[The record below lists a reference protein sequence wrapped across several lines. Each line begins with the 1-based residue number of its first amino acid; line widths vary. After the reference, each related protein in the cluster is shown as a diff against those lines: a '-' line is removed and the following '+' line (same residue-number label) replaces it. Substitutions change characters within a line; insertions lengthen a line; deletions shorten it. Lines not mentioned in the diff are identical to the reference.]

1 MKRSSFLMVVI
12 AATDTAIAH
21 HGVDVHFD
29 TTTDIRFEAVVA
41 DIRVINPHSYIYFSQ
56 LNDAG
61 ELVEG
66 RCELFE
72 RRFLVRHGLSNEA
85 VPPGTPV
92 RITGNPARREA
103 NVCHAEQIELA
114 DGRSFGN
121 RGQVSNDSDY
131 VPGEALMAA
140 VVGSAEASSRVIA
153 ESSREAV
160 EREPVEIPTEGMFG
174 TWVAFTGMLPDGLPP
189 GVDASELPSSM
200 MPMGGQMMIGMGS
213 QMTGMGGQVATAG
226 SQMTGMG
233 GQVTMA
239 GSRNTGMG
247 GQMSADDAHMPMPRF
262 MGTRYSVDY
271 TEAGQA
277 VADTFDPAFDSPDIR
292 CQASVLRGMQHHALV
307 NEFARVGDGRLRWVY
322 GYMDLVRTIHMDQT
336 EHPDDLEPSILG
348 HSIGYWDGPTL
359 VVHTQGFRSF
369 ELFRGVI
376 NSDALQLVERV
387 THDPKTDRLVVSFTA
402 LDPKYWRAPL
412 QGEIKLARMN
422 EPFTPYGCIELSGE
436 NNLRPDERTI
446 FD

>member
-1 MKRSSFLMVVI
+1 MYRSNLSLLLI
-12 AATDTAIAH
+12 ASTGTALAH
-21 HGVDVHFD
+21 HGVDAHFD
-29 TTTDIRFEAVVA
+29 TSTDIRFEAVIT

-72 RRFLVRHGLSNEA
+72 RRFLVRHGLTEETL
-85 VPPGTPV
+85 PPGTPV

-114 DGRSFGN
+114 DGRSLSN
-121 RGQVSNDSDY
+121 RGQVSDDSDY

-140 VVGSAEASSRVIA
+140 VVGFAEASSRIIA

-174 TWVAFTGMLPDGLPP
+174 NWVAFTGMLPDGLPP
-189 GVDASELPSSM
+189 GVDASELQSSM
-200 MPMGGQMMIGMGS
+200 MPMGGQMMGMGS
-213 QMTGMGGQVATAG
+213 QMAG
-226 SQMTGMG
+226 
-233 GQVTMA
+233 MA
-239 GSRNTGMG
+239 GEMGMG
-247 GQMSADDAHMPMPRF
+247 GQMNADAAQMPMPRF
-262 MGTRYSVDY
+262 MGTRYQVDY
-271 TEAGQA
+271 TEAGKA
-277 VADTFDPAFDSPDIR
+277 FADTYDPAFDSPDIS
-292 CQASVLRGMQHHALV
+292 CQASVLHGMQHHALV
-307 NEFARVGDGRLRWVY
+307 NEFVPVGDDRLRWVY
-322 GYMDLVRTIHMDQT
+322 GYMDMVRTIHMDQS
-336 EHPDDLEPSILG
+336 EHPADLEPSVLG

-359 VVHTQGFRSF
+359 VVHTRSFRSF

-376 NSDALQLVERV
+376 NSDALQVVERV
-387 THDPKTDRLVVSFTA
+387 SHEPETDRLIVSFTA
-402 LDPKYWRAPL
+402 LDPKFWRAPL
-412 QGEIKLARMN
+412 QGEIKLARTDQ
-422 EPFTPYGCIELSGE
+422 PFTPYGCIELAGE

>member
-1 MKRSSFLMVVI
+1 MYKLTSAPLLF
-12 AATDTAIAH
+12 ATVGTAIAH
-21 HGVDVHFD
+21 HGVDAHFD
-29 TTTDIRFEAVVA
+29 TSTDIRFEAVVA

-56 LNDAG
+56 LNDDG

-72 RRFLVRHGLSNEA
+72 RRFLVRHGLSNET
-85 VPPGTPV
+85 VLPGTPV

-140 VVGSAEASSRVIA
+140 VVGPAEASSRVIA
-153 ESSREAV
+153 ESSREAI
-160 EREPVEIPTEGMFG
+160 EREPVEVPTEGMFG
-174 TWVAFTGMLPDGLPP
+174 TWLAFTGMLPDGLPP
-189 GVDASELPSSM
+189 GVDASELQSSM
-200 MPMGGQMMIGMGS
+200 MPMGGQMTMGMGSQEMGMGS
-213 QMTGMGGQVATAG
+213 QMA
-226 SQMTGMG
+226 
-233 GQVTMA
+233 
-239 GSRNTGMG
+239 GMG
-247 GQMSADDAHMPMPRF
+247 GQMNPDAVQMPMPRF
-262 MGTRYSVDY
+262 MGARYSVQY

-307 NEFARVGDGRLRWVY
+307 NEFVPVGDDRLRWVY
-322 GYMDLVRTIHMDQT
+322 GYMDLVRTIHMDRT
-336 EHPDDLEPSILG
+336 EQPRDIEPSILG

-359 VVHTQGFRSF
+359 VVHTQGFQSF

-387 THDPKTDRLVVSFTA
+387 THEPETDRLVVSFTA
-402 LDPKYWRAPL
+402 LDPKFWRAPL
-412 QGEIKLARMN
+412 QGEIKMARTD

>member
-1 MKRSSFLMVVI
+1 MHRSGTFLI
-12 AATDTAIAH
+12 LFASAGTAFAH
-21 HGVDVHFD
+21 HGVDAHFD
-29 TTTDIRFEAVVA
+29 TSAEIRFEAVVA

-56 LNDAG
+56 LNDDG

-72 RRFLVRHGLSNEA
+72 RRFLVRYGLSNET

-140 VVGSAEASSRVIA
+140 AVGSAEATSRVIA
-153 ESSREAV
+153 ESSWEAV
-160 EREPVEIPTEGMFG
+160 EREPVEVPTEGMFG
-174 TWVAFTGMLPDGLPP
+174 TWLAFTGMLPDGLPP
-189 GVDASELPSSM
+189 GVDASELQSSM
-200 MPMGGQMMIGMGS
+200 MPMGGQMMLGMGGQEMGMGS
-213 QMTGMGGQVATAG
+213 QMAGM
-226 SQMTGMG
+226 S
-233 GQVTMA
+233 
-239 GSRNTGMG
+239 
-247 GQMSADDAHMPMPRF
+247 GQMEADAAQMPMPRF

-277 VADTFDPAFDSPDIR
+277 FADTFDPAFDSPDIR

-307 NEFARVGDGRLRWVY
+307 NEFVPVGNDTLRWVY

-336 EHPDDLEPSILG
+336 GHSDDLEPSILG

-359 VVHTQGFRSF
+359 VVHTQGFRTF

-387 THDPKTDRLVVSFTA
+387 THDPETDRLVVSFAA
-402 LDPKYWRAPL
+402 LDPKFWRAPL
-412 QGEIKLARMN
+412 QGEIKMARTN

>member
-1 MKRSSFLMVVI
+1 MHRSGTCLILFAS
-12 AATDTAIAH
+12 AGTAIAH
-21 HGVDVHFD
+21 HGVDAHFD
-29 TTTDIRFEAVVA
+29 TSTDIRFEAVVA

-56 LNDAG
+56 LNDDG
-61 ELVEG
+61 EFVEG

-72 RRFLVRHGLSNEA
+72 RRFLVRYGLSNET

-131 VPGEALMAA
+131 APSEALMAA

-160 EREPVEIPTEGMFG
+160 EREPVEVPTEGMFG

-189 GVDASELPSSM
+189 GVDASELQSSM
-200 MPMGGQMMIGMGS
+200 MPMGGQMMMGMGN
-213 QMTGMGGQVATAG
+213 QMA
-226 SQMTGMG
+226 
-233 GQVTMA
+233 
-239 GSRNTGMG
+239 GMG
-247 GQMSADDAHMPMPRF
+247 GQMEADAAQMPMPRF

-277 VADTFDPAFDSPDIR
+277 FADTFDSAFDSPDIR

-307 NEFARVGDGRLRWVY
+307 NEFVPVGNGTLRWVY

-336 EHPDDLEPSILG
+336 GHPDDLEPSILG

-376 NSDALQLVERV
+376 NSDALQVVERV
-387 THDPKTDRLVVSFTA
+387 THDPETDRLVVSFTA
-402 LDPKYWRAPL
+402 LDPKFWRAPL
-412 QGEIKLARMN
+412 QGEIKMARTD

>member
-1 MKRSSFLMVVI
+1 MYRSNLSLLLI
-12 AATDTAIAH
+12 ASTGTALAH
-21 HGVDVHFD
+21 HGVDAHFD
-29 TTTDIRFEAVVA
+29 TSTDIRFEAVVT

-56 LNDAG
+56 LNDEG

-72 RRFLVRHGLSNEA
+72 RRFLVRHGLTEETL
-85 VPPGTPV
+85 PPGTPV

-121 RGQVSNDSDY
+121 RGQVSDDSDY

-140 VVGSAEASSRVIA
+140 VTGTAEASSRVIA

-174 TWVAFTGMLPDGLPP
+174 NWVAFTGMLPDGLPP
-189 GVDASELPSSM
+189 GVDASELQSSM
-200 MPMGGQMMIGMGS
+200 MPMGGQMMGMGS
-213 QMTGMGGQVATAG
+213 QMAGMGGE
-226 SQMTGMG
+226 M
-233 GQVTMA
+233 
-239 GSRNTGMG
+239 GMG
-247 GQMSADDAHMPMPRF
+247 GQMNADAAQMPMPRF
-262 MGTRYSVDY
+262 MGTRYQVDY

-277 VADTFDPAFDSPDIR
+277 FADTYDPAFDSPDIS
-292 CQASVLRGMQHHALV
+292 CQASVLHGMQHHALV
-307 NEFARVGDGRLRWVY
+307 NEFVPVGDDRLRWVY
-322 GYMDLVRTIHMDQT
+322 GYMDMVRTIHLDQA
-336 EHPDDLEPSILG
+336 EHPADIEPSVLG

-359 VVHTQGFRSF
+359 VVHTRGFRSF

-376 NSDALQLVERV
+376 NSDALQVVERV
-387 THDPKTDRLVVSFTA
+387 AHDPETDRLIVSFTA
-402 LDPKYWRAPL
+402 LDPKFWRAPL
-412 QGEIKLARMN
+412 QGEIKLARTDQ
-422 EPFTPYGCIELSGE
+422 PFTPYGCIELAGE
-436 NNLRPDERTI
+436 NNLRPNERTI

>member
-1 MKRSSFLMVVI
+1 MYRSSFSLLLI
-12 AATDTAIAH
+12 ASTGTALAH
-21 HGVDVHFD
+21 HGVDAHFD
-29 TTTDIRFEAVVA
+29 TSTDIRFEAVVT

-72 RRFLVRHGLSNEA
+72 RRFLVRHGLTGEA
-85 VPPGTPV
+85 LPPGTPV

-121 RGQVSNDSDY
+121 RGQVSDDSDY
-131 VPGEALMAA
+131 VPGEALMAT
-140 VVGSAEASSRVIA
+140 VTGSAEASSRVIA

-160 EREPVEIPTEGMFG
+160 EREPVKVPTEGMFG
-174 TWVAFTGMLPDGLPP
+174 NWLAFTGMLPDGLPP
-189 GVDASELPSSM
+189 GVDASELQSSV
-200 MPMGGQMMIGMGS
+200 MPMGGQM
-213 QMTGMGGQVATAG
+213 
-226 SQMTGMG
+226 
-233 GQVTMA
+233 
-239 GSRNTGMG
+239 N
-247 GQMSADDAHMPMPRF
+247 ADAAQMPMPRF
-262 MGTRYSVDY
+262 MGTRYQVDY

-277 VADTFDPAFDSPDIR
+277 FADTYDPAFDSPDIS
-292 CQASVLRGMQHHALV
+292 CQASVLHGMQHHALV
-307 NEFARVGDGRLRWVY
+307 NEFVPVGDDRLRWVY
-322 GYMDLVRTIHMDQT
+322 GYMDMVRTIHIDQS
-336 EHPDDLEPSILG
+336 EHPEDLEPSVLG

-359 VVHTQGFRSF
+359 VVHTRGFRSF

-376 NSDALQLVERV
+376 NSNALQVVERV
-387 THDPKTDRLVVSFTA
+387 THDPETDRLIVSFTA
-402 LDPKYWRAPL
+402 LDPKFWRAPL
-412 QGEIKLARMN
+412 QGEIKLARTDQL
-422 EPFTPYGCIELSGE
+422 FTPYACIELAGE

>member
-1 MKRSSFLMVVI
+1 MHRSGSLLVLF
-12 AATDTAIAH
+12 ASAGTAFAH
-21 HGVDVHFD
+21 HGVDAHFD
-29 TTTDIRFEAVVA
+29 TSAEIRFEAVVA

-56 LNDAG
+56 LNDQG

-72 RRFLVRHGLSNEA
+72 RRFLVRHGLSNET

-140 VVGSAEASSRVIA
+140 VVGSAEAASRVIA

-160 EREPVEIPTEGMFG
+160 EREPVEVPTEGMFG
-174 TWVAFTGMLPDGLPP
+174 TWMAFTGMLPDGLPP
-189 GVDASELPSSM
+189 GVDASELQSSM
-200 MPMGGQMMIGMGS
+200 MPMGGQMMMGMGGQEMGMGS
-213 QMTGMGGQVATAG
+213 QMAGM
-226 SQMTGMG
+226 S
-233 GQVTMA
+233 
-239 GSRNTGMG
+239 
-247 GQMSADDAHMPMPRF
+247 GQMEADAVQMPMPRF

-307 NEFARVGDGRLRWVY
+307 NEFVPVGNDTLRWVY
-322 GYMDLVRTIHMDQT
+322 GYMDLVRTIHMDQP
-336 EHPDDLEPSILG
+336 EHPGDLEPSILG

-387 THDPKTDRLVVSFTA
+387 THDPETDRLVVSFAA
-402 LDPKYWRAPL
+402 LDPKFWRAPL
-412 QGEIKLARMN
+412 QGEIKMARTN
-422 EPFTPYGCIELSGE
+422 EPFTPYACIELSGE

>member
-1 MKRSSFLMVVI
+1 MIRSSFLLLLI
-12 AATDTAIAH
+12 ASTGTALAH
-21 HGVDVHFD
+21 HGVDAHFD
-29 TTTDIRFEAVVA
+29 TSTDIRFEAVVT

-72 RRFLVRHGLSNEA
+72 RRFLVRHGLTGETL
-85 VPPGTPV
+85 PPGTPV

-121 RGQVSNDSDY
+121 RGQVSDDSGY

-174 TWVAFTGMLPDGLPP
+174 NWVAFTGMLPDGLPP
-189 GVDASELPSSM
+189 GVDASELQSSM
-200 MPMGGQMMIGMGS
+200 MPMGGQMTGMGS
-213 QMTGMGGQVATAG
+213 QMAGMGGE
-226 SQMTGMG
+226 MGM
-233 GQVTMA
+233 
-239 GSRNTGMG
+239 S
-247 GQMSADDAHMPMPRF
+247 GQMNADAAQMPMPRF
-262 MGTRYSVDY
+262 MGTRYQVDY

-277 VADTFDPAFDSPDIR
+277 FAATYDPAFDSPDIT
-292 CQASVLRGMQHHALV
+292 CQASVLHGMQHHALV
-307 NEFARVGDGRLRWVY
+307 NEFVPVSDERLRWVY
-322 GYMDLVRTIHMDQT
+322 GYMDMVRTIHMDQSG
-336 EHPDDLEPSILG
+336 HPDDLEPSVLG
-348 HSIGYWDGPTL
+348 HSIGYRDGPTL
-359 VVHTQGFRSF
+359 VVHTRGFRSF

-376 NSDALQLVERV
+376 NSDALQVVERV
-387 THDPKTDRLVVSFTA
+387 THDPLTDRLMVSFTA

-412 QGEIKLARMN
+412 QGEIRLARTDQS
-422 EPFTPYGCIELSGE
+422 FTPYGCIELAGE

>member
-1 MKRSSFLMVVI
+1 MYRSNLSLLLI
-12 AATDTAIAH
+12 ASTGTALAH
-21 HGVDVHFD
+21 HGVDAHFD
-29 TTTDIRFEAVVA
+29 TSTDIRFEAVVT
-41 DIRVINPHSYIYFSQ
+41 DIRVINPHSYVYFSQ

-72 RRFLVRHGLSNEA
+72 RRFLVRNGLTGETL
-85 VPPGTPV
+85 PPGTPV

-121 RGQVSNDSDY
+121 RGQVSDDSDY

-140 VVGSAEASSRVIA
+140 VVGSAEVSSRVIA

-189 GVDASELPSSM
+189 GVDASELKSSM
-200 MPMGGQMMIGMGS
+200 RSLGGQMMGMGCL
-213 QMTGMGGQVATAG
+213 
-226 SQMTGMG
+226 
-233 GQVTMA
+233 MA
-239 GSRNTGMG
+239 GMG
-247 GQMSADDAHMPMPRF
+247 GQMNADAAQMPMPRF
-262 MGTRYSVDY
+262 MGTRYQVDY

-277 VADTFDPAFDSPDIR
+277 FADTYDPAFDSPDIS
-292 CQASVLRGMQHHALV
+292 CQASVLHGMQHHALV
-307 NEFARVGDGRLRWVY
+307 NEFVPVGDDRLRWVY
-322 GYMDLVRTIHMDQT
+322 GYMDMVRTIHMDQS
-336 EHPDDLEPSILG
+336 EHPEDIEPSVLG

-359 VVHTQGFRSF
+359 VVHTRGFRSF

-376 NSDALQLVERV
+376 NSDALQVVERV
-387 THDPKTDRLVVSFTA
+387 AHDPETDRLIVSFTA
-402 LDPKYWRAPL
+402 LDPKFWRAPL
-412 QGEIKLARMN
+412 QGEIKLARTDQ
-422 EPFTPYGCIELSGE
+422 PFTPYGCIELAGA

>member
-1 MKRSSFLMVVI
+1 MYRSNLSPLLI
-12 AATDTAIAH
+12 ASTGTALAH
-21 HGVDVHFD
+21 HGVDAHFD
-29 TTTDIRFEAVVA
+29 TSTDIRFEAVVT

-72 RRFLVRHGLSNEA
+72 RRFLVRHGLTGETL
-85 VPPGTPV
+85 PPGTPV

-103 NVCHAEQIELA
+103 NVCHAEQIDLA

-121 RGQVSNDSDY
+121 RGQVSDDSDY

-174 TWVAFTGMLPDGLPP
+174 NWVAFTGMLPDGLPP
-189 GVDASELPSSM
+189 GVDTSELQSST
-200 MPMGGQMMIGMGS
+200 MPMGGQMMGMGS
-213 QMTGMGGQVATAG
+213 QMAGMGGE
-226 SQMTGMG
+226 TG
-233 GQVTMA
+233 V
-239 GSRNTGMG
+239 G
-247 GQMSADDAHMPMPRF
+247 GQMNVDASQMPMPRF

-307 NEFARVGDGRLRWVY
+307 NEFVPVSDDRLRWVY

-387 THDPKTDRLVVSFTA
+387 THDPETDRLVVSFAA

-412 QGEIKLARMN
+412 QGEIKMARTH

>member
-1 MKRSSFLMVVI
+1 MRRASYALLLI
-12 AATDTAIAH
+12 ASTGTTLAH
-21 HGVDVHFD
+21 HGVDAHFD
-29 TTTDIRFEAVVA
+29 TSTDIRFEAVVA

-56 LNDAG
+56 LNDQD

-72 RRFLVRHGLSNEA
+72 RRFLVRYGLSNDT

-131 VPGEALMAA
+131 VPGAALMAA
-140 VVGSAEASSRVIA
+140 VIGSADASSRVTA

-160 EREPVEIPTEGMFG
+160 EREPVEVPVEGMSG
-174 TWVAFTGMLPDGLPP
+174 NWLAFTGMLPDGLPD
-189 GVDASELPSSM
+189 GVDESELQSSM
-200 MPMGGQMMIGMGS
+200 MPMGGQMM
-213 QMTGMGGQVATAG
+213 GMGGQV
-226 SQMTGMG
+226 MG
-233 GQVTMA
+233 T
-239 GSRNTGMG
+239 G
-247 GQMSADDAHMPMPRF
+247 GQMNADAAQMPMPRF
-262 MGTRYSVDY
+262 MGTRYHVEY

-277 VADTFDPAFDSPDIR
+277 FADTFDPAFDSPDIR
-292 CQASVLRGMQHHALV
+292 CQASVLHGMQHHALV
-307 NEFARVGDGRLRWVY
+307 NEFVPVGDDRLRWVY
-322 GYMDLVRTIHMDQT
+322 GYMDLVRTIHLDQS
-336 EHPDDLEPSILG
+336 EHPGDIEPSILG

-359 VVHTQGFRSF
+359 VVYTRGFKSF

-376 NSDALQLVERV
+376 NSDELHLVERV
-387 THDPKTDRLVVSFTA
+387 THDPETDRLVVSFTA
-402 LDPKYWRAPL
+402 LDPKFWRAPL
-412 QGEIKLARMN
+412 QGEIKMARSDQ
-422 EPFTPYGCIELSGE
+422 PFTPYGCIELSGE

>member
-1 MKRSSFLMVVI
+1 MHKSGTLLILLAS
-12 AATDTAIAH
+12 AGTAFAH
-21 HGVDVHFD
+21 HGVDAHFD
-29 TTTDIRFEAVVA
+29 TSTEIRFEAVVA

-56 LNDAG
+56 LNDDG

-72 RRFLVRHGLSNEA
+72 RRFLVRYGLSNET

-121 RGQVSNDSDY
+121 RGQVSDDSDY

-140 VVGSAEASSRVIA
+140 MVGSVEASSRVIA
-153 ESSREAV
+153 ESSREAI
-160 EREPVEIPTEGMFG
+160 EREPVEVPTAGMFG
-174 TWVAFTGMLPDGLPP
+174 TWLAFTGMLPDGLPP
-189 GVDASELPSSM
+189 GVDASELQSSM
-200 MPMGGQMMIGMGS
+200 MPMGGQMMMGMGS
-213 QMTGMGGQVATAG
+213 QMAGM
-226 SQMTGMG
+226 S
-233 GQVTMA
+233 
-239 GSRNTGMG
+239 
-247 GQMSADDAHMPMPRF
+247 GQMNSDAAQMPMPRF

-307 NEFARVGDGRLRWVY
+307 NEFVPVGDDRLRWVY

-336 EHPDDLEPSILG
+336 GHPDDLEPSILG

-359 VVHTQGFRSF
+359 VVHTQGFQSF

-387 THDPKTDRLVVSFTA
+387 THDPETDRLVVSFTA

-412 QGEIKLARMN
+412 QGEVKMARTD

>member
-1 MKRSSFLMVVI
+1 MYRSSFALLLI
-12 AATDTAIAH
+12 ASAGTTLAH
-21 HGVDVHFD
+21 HGVDAHFD
-29 TTTDIRFEAVVA
+29 TSKDIQFEAVVT

-72 RRFLVRHGLSNEA
+72 RRFLVRHGLTEETL
-85 VPPGTPV
+85 PPGTPV

-121 RGQVSNDSDY
+121 RGQVSDDSDY

-140 VVGSAEASSRVIA
+140 VTGSAEASSRVIA
-153 ESSREAV
+153 ESSRAAV
-160 EREPVEIPTEGMFG
+160 EREPMEIPTEGMFG
-174 TWVAFTGMLPDGLPP
+174 NWVAFTGMLPDGLPP
-189 GVDASELPSSM
+189 GVDASELQSSM
-200 MPMGGQMMIGMGS
+200 MPMGGQMMGMGS
-213 QMTGMGGQVATAG
+213 QMAGMGGE
-226 SQMTGMG
+226 
-233 GQVTMA
+233 
-239 GSRNTGMG
+239 TGMG
-247 GQMSADDAHMPMPRF
+247 GQMNADAAQMPMPRF
-262 MGTRYSVDY
+262 MGTRYQVDY

-277 VADTFDPAFDSPDIR
+277 FADTYDPAFDSPDIS
-292 CQASVLRGMQHHALV
+292 CQASVLHGMQHHALV
-307 NEFARVGDGRLRWVY
+307 NEFVPVGDDRLRWVY
-322 GYMDLVRTIHMDQT
+322 GYMDMVRTIHMDQS
-336 EHPDDLEPSILG
+336 EHPSDVEPSVLG

-359 VVHTQGFRSF
+359 VVHTRGFRSF

-376 NSDALQLVERV
+376 NSDALQVVERV
-387 THDPKTDRLVVSFTA
+387 AHDPETDRLIVSFTA
-402 LDPKYWRAPL
+402 LDPKFWRAPL
-412 QGEIKLARMN
+412 QGEIKLARMDQS
-422 EPFTPYGCIELSGE
+422 FTPYGCIELAGE

>member
-1 MKRSSFLMVVI
+1 MQRSSLALFLMASTG
-12 AATDTAIAH
+12 AALAH
-21 HGVDVHFD
+21 HGVDAHFD
-29 TTTDIRFEAVVA
+29 TSMDIRFEAVVT

-72 RRFLVRHGLSNEA
+72 RRFLVRHGLTEETL
-85 VPPGTPV
+85 PPGTPV

-121 RGQVSNDSDY
+121 RGQVSDDSDY

-160 EREPVEIPTEGMFG
+160 EREPVEIPAEGMFG
-174 TWVAFTGMLPDGLPP
+174 NWVAFTGMLPDGLPP
-189 GVDASELPSSM
+189 GVDASELQSSM
-200 MPMGGQMMIGMGS
+200 MPMGGQM
-213 QMTGMGGQVATAG
+213 
-226 SQMTGMG
+226 
-233 GQVTMA
+233 
-239 GSRNTGMG
+239 N
-247 GQMSADDAHMPMPRF
+247 ADAAQMPMPRF
-262 MGTRYSVDY
+262 MGTRYQVDY

-277 VADTFDPAFDSPDIR
+277 FADTYDPAFDSPDIS
-292 CQASVLRGMQHHALV
+292 CQASVLHGMQHHALV
-307 NEFARVGDGRLRWVY
+307 NEFVPVGDNRLRWVY
-322 GYMDLVRTIHMDQT
+322 GYMDMVRTIHTDQS
-336 EHPDDLEPSILG
+336 EHPEDLEPSVLG
-348 HSIGYWDGPTL
+348 HSIGYRDGPTL
-359 VVHTQGFRSF
+359 VVHTLGFRSF

-376 NSDALQLVERV
+376 NSDALQVVERV
-387 THDPKTDRLVVSFTA
+387 AHDPVTDRLVVSFTA
-402 LDPKYWRAPL
+402 LDPKFWRAPL
-412 QGEIKLARMN
+412 QGEIKLARTDQ
-422 EPFTPYGCIELSGE
+422 PFTPYGCIELAGE

>member
-1 MKRSSFLMVVI
+1 MNRLICAFILFAS
-12 AATDTAIAH
+12 AGTAIAH
-21 HGVDVHFD
+21 HGVDAHFD
-29 TTTDIRFEAVVA
+29 TSTDIRFEAVVA

-56 LNDAG
+56 LNDQG

-72 RRFLVRHGLSNEA
+72 RRFLVRYGLSNET

-160 EREPVEIPTEGMFG
+160 ERVPVEIPAEGMFG

-189 GVDASELPSSM
+189 GVDASELQSSV
-200 MPMGGQMMIGMGS
+200 MPMGGQMMTGMGSLEMGMGS
-213 QMTGMGGQVATAG
+213 QMA
-226 SQMTGMG
+226 
-233 GQVTMA
+233 
-239 GSRNTGMG
+239 GMG
-247 GQMSADDAHMPMPRF
+247 GQMNPDAAQMPMPRF

-307 NEFARVGDGRLRWVY
+307 NEFVPVGNDTLRWVY
-322 GYMDLVRTIHMDQT
+322 GYMDLVRTIHMDQP
-336 EHPDDLEPSILG
+336 EHPGDLEPSILG

-387 THDPKTDRLVVSFTA
+387 THDPETDRLVVSFAA

-412 QGEIKLARMN
+412 QGEIKMARTD

>member
-1 MKRSSFLMVVI
+1 MQRLSLALFLM
-12 AATDTAIAH
+12 ASTGTALAH
-21 HGVDVHFD
+21 HGVDAHFD
-29 TTTDIRFEAVVA
+29 TSTDIRFEAVVT
-41 DIRVINPHSYIYFSQ
+41 DIRVINPHSYIYFSR

-72 RRFLVRHGLSNEA
+72 RRFLVRHGLTGEA
-85 VPPGTPV
+85 LPPGTPV

-121 RGQVSNDSDY
+121 RGQVSDDSEY
-131 VPGEALMAA
+131 IPGEALMAA

-160 EREPVEIPTEGMFG
+160 EREPVEIPAEGMFG
-174 TWVAFTGMLPDGLPP
+174 NWVAFTGMLPDGLPP
-189 GVDASELPSSM
+189 GVDVSELQSSM
-200 MPMGGQMMIGMGS
+200 MPISGQM
-213 QMTGMGGQVATAG
+213 
-226 SQMTGMG
+226 
-233 GQVTMA
+233 
-239 GSRNTGMG
+239 N
-247 GQMSADDAHMPMPRF
+247 ADAAQMPMPRF
-262 MGTRYSVDY
+262 MGTRYQVDY

-277 VADTFDPAFDSPDIR
+277 FADTYDPAFDSPDIS
-292 CQASVLRGMQHHALV
+292 CQASVLHGMQHHALV
-307 NEFARVGDGRLRWVY
+307 NEFVPVGDDNLRWVY
-322 GYMDLVRTIHMDQT
+322 GYMDMVRTIHMDQS
-336 EHPDDLEPSILG
+336 EHPEDLEPAVLG

-359 VVHTQGFRSF
+359 VVHTRGFRSF

-376 NSDALQLVERV
+376 NSDALQVVERV
-387 THDPKTDRLVVSFTA
+387 AHDPETDRLIVSSAA
-402 LDPKYWRAPL
+402 LDPKFWRAPL
-412 QGEIKLARMN
+412 QGEIKLARTDQT
-422 EPFTPYGCIELSGE
+422 FTPYGCIELAGE

>member
-1 MKRSSFLMVVI
+1 MNRLICAFILFAS
-12 AATDTAIAH
+12 AGTAIAH
-21 HGVDVHFD
+21 HGVDAHFD
-29 TTTDIRFEAVVA
+29 TSTDIRFEAVVA

-56 LNDAG
+56 LNDQG

-72 RRFLVRHGLSNEA
+72 RRFLVRHGLSNET

-114 DGRSFGN
+114 DGRRFGN

-160 EREPVEIPTEGMFG
+160 EREPVEIPAEGMFG

-189 GVDASELPSSM
+189 GVDASELQSSV
-200 MPMGGQMMIGMGS
+200 MPMGGQMMTGMGSPDMGMGS
-213 QMTGMGGQVATAG
+213 QMA
-226 SQMTGMG
+226 
-233 GQVTMA
+233 
-239 GSRNTGMG
+239 GMG
-247 GQMSADDAHMPMPRF
+247 GQMNPDAVQMPMPRF

-307 NEFARVGDGRLRWVY
+307 NEFVPVSDGRLRWVY

-387 THDPKTDRLVVSFTA
+387 THDPETDRLVVSFAA
-402 LDPKYWRAPL
+402 LDPKFWRAPL
-412 QGEIKLARMN
+412 QGEIKMARTD

-436 NNLRPDERTI
+436 NNLRPNERTI

>member
-1 MKRSSFLMVVI
+1 MYRSNLSLLLI
-12 AATDTAIAH
+12 ASTGTALAH
-21 HGVDVHFD
+21 HGVDAHFD
-29 TTTDIRFEAVVA
+29 TSTDIRFEAVVT

-72 RRFLVRHGLSNEA
+72 RRFLVRHGLTEETL
-85 VPPGTPV
+85 PPGTPV

-121 RGQVSNDSDY
+121 RGQVSDDSDY

-140 VVGSAEASSRVIA
+140 VVGSTEASSRIIA

-174 TWVAFTGMLPDGLPP
+174 NWVAFTGMLPDGLPP
-189 GVDASELPSSM
+189 GVDASELQSSM
-200 MPMGGQMMIGMGS
+200 MPMGGQMMGMGS
-213 QMTGMGGQVATAG
+213 QMAGMGGE
-226 SQMTGMG
+226 
-233 GQVTMA
+233 
-239 GSRNTGMG
+239 TGMG
-247 GQMSADDAHMPMPRF
+247 GQMNADAAQMPMPRF
-262 MGTRYSVDY
+262 MGTRYQVDY

-277 VADTFDPAFDSPDIR
+277 FADTYDPAFDSPDIS
-292 CQASVLRGMQHHALV
+292 CQASVFHGMQHHALV
-307 NEFARVGDGRLRWVY
+307 NEFVPVGDDRLRWAY
-322 GYMDLVRTIHMDQT
+322 GYMDMVRTIHMDQS
-336 EHPDDLEPSILG
+336 EHPDDLEPSVLG

-359 VVHTQGFRSF
+359 VVHTRGFRSF

-376 NSDALQLVERV
+376 NSDALQVVERV
-387 THDPKTDRLVVSFTA
+387 AHDPETDRLIVSFAA
-402 LDPKYWRAPL
+402 LDPKFWRAPL
-412 QGEIKLARMN
+412 QGEIKLARTDQT
-422 EPFTPYGCIELSGE
+422 FTPYGCIELAGE

>member
-1 MKRSSFLMVVI
+1 MYRSNLSLLLI
-12 AATDTAIAH
+12 ASTGTALAH
-21 HGVDVHFD
+21 HGVDAHFD
-29 TTTDIRFEAVVA
+29 TSTEIRFEAVVT

-72 RRFLVRHGLSNEA
+72 RRFLVRHGLTGETL
-85 VPPGTPV
+85 PPGTPV

-121 RGQVSNDSDY
+121 RGQVSDDSDY

-174 TWVAFTGMLPDGLPP
+174 NWVAFTGMLPDGLPP
-189 GVDASELPSSM
+189 GVDASELQSSM
-200 MPMGGQMMIGMGS
+200 MPMGGQMMGMGS
-213 QMTGMGGQVATAG
+213 QMAGMGGE
-226 SQMTGMG
+226 MGM
-233 GQVTMA
+233 
-239 GSRNTGMG
+239 S
-247 GQMSADDAHMPMPRF
+247 GQMNADAAQMPMPRF
-262 MGTRYSVDY
+262 MGTRYQVDY

-277 VADTFDPAFDSPDIR
+277 FADTYDPAFDSPDIS
-292 CQASVLRGMQHHALV
+292 CQASVLHGMQHHALV
-307 NEFARVGDGRLRWVY
+307 NEFVPVGDDRLRWVY
-322 GYMDLVRTIHMDQT
+322 GYMDMVRTIHMGQP
-336 EHPDDLEPSILG
+336 EHPESVEPSVLG
-348 HSIGYWDGPTL
+348 HSIGFWDGPTL
-359 VVHTQGFRSF
+359 VVHTRGFRSF

-376 NSDALQLVERV
+376 NSDALQVVERV
-387 THDPKTDRLVVSFTA
+387 THDPETDRLIVSFTA
-402 LDPKYWRAPL
+402 LDPKFWRAPL
-412 QGEIKLARMN
+412 QGEIKLARTDQ
-422 EPFTPYGCIELSGE
+422 PFTPYGCIELAGE